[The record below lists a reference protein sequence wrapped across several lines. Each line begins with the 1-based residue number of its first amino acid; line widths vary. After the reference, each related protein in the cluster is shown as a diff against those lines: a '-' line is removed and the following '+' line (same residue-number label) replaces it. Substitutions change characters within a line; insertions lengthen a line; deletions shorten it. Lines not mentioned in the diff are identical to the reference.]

1 MQIIL
6 SIILDDSHLF
16 RFLPT
21 TKAAHGWNGVLSS
34 FDSIW
39 SVLWSPFPL
48 PCYVCH
54 CSRWVCC
61 ARWFNLFFSFDLY
74 VSLHSLQLQH
84 IRLTLVRGAG
94 RKTGAKRSSG
104 SLPPSYII
112 FVTMQWCGSTRGES
126 TWCIYFHFQLLKAQ
140 LAVIMLLFAILCLCA
155 TPLPSH
161 RFKTRV
167 TSFTTVE
174 GHEGSKML
182 ILKMKRPSLFMFQ
195 PGQ

>member
-1 MQIIL
+1 MCRGRGGFLCQVYLWNHDNRLLHSWTACKFRESIMQIIL
-6 SIILDDSHLF
+6 PIILDDSHLF

-21 TKAAHGWNGVLSS
+21 TKAAHGWNSVLSS

-39 SVLWSPFPL
+39 SVLWSSFPL

-61 ARWFNLFFSFDLY
+61 AWWFNLFFSFDLY
-74 VSLHSLQLQH
+74 VSSLLSLQLQLQH

-126 TWCIYFHFQLLKAQ
+126 AWCIHFHFQLLKAK
-140 LAVIMLLFAILCLCA
+140 LAVNMLPFANTVSVC
-155 TPLPSH
+155 H
-161 RFKTRV
+161 
-167 TSFTTVE
+167 SFA
-174 GHEGSKML
+174 
-182 ILKMKRPSLFMFQ
+182 FA
-195 PGQ
+195 